1 MAQNKSQTAGDLSQ
15 TAHQWLTDVGINVN
29 ENYCKEEITAH
40 PDYPALTSLTDFL
53 ESGGMEYEAVQAD
66 GSYINE
72 FRYPLLAHIKQ
83 PGNEYLH
90 PVKDVTSWDK
100 QKEITKDWSGI
111 ALYPAENAT
120 WHNEEND
127 EKQDQALKNRITGT
141 AFAMA
146 GVLLFTAPAFIYPYI
161 LINLFGFLSLAGLAI
176 SIAALGTEL
185 GYQSKLVKEVCG
197 TVCKGGCEKVLKSKF
212 AKGIAG
218 ITPADASVIYFA
230 AQFIFYMIGCFYMP
244 DFAAIFAIAL
254 PGIAVAVWSIYTQA
268 VKLKEWCALC
278 LGIAAV
284 LFFQASLS
292 GWYFTNTHIAL
303 TFSSFFLFGLLAI
316 LLTLLFMPV
325 KKLIKTNSN
334 LKQETNAFK
343 KWKTDASLFLAQWEK
358 EPTCDN
364 TIWGNDLILGNANAP
379 IRITVACNPYCG
391 PCAKAHV
398 ELDKLVEKYGDKVC
412 VQVRLLCIATNIEDK
427 KTIAVNAI
435 LQQAEIIKSKNELKE
450 MLSDWFEWMDYEK
463 WKMKWKIN
471 NELNVSDFIMKH
483 ETWMEETAIA
493 HTPTFFINGKKLPG
507 RYEIK
512 DLDKMIPQMT
522 ETLMVKLK

>member
-1 MAQNKSQTAGDLSQ
+1 MTLNKLKPAGELSDTAY
-15 TAHQWLTDVGINVN
+15 QWLSGAGIKLNVD
-29 ENYCKEEITAH
+29 YCKEEITTH

-53 ESGGMEYEAVQAD
+53 ESGGMEYDAVQAD
-66 GSYINE
+66 ASYINE

-83 PGNEYLH
+83 PGNVYLH
-90 PVKDVTSWDK
+90 LLKDVTAWDTE
-100 QKEITKDWSGI
+100 KEITKDWSGI
-111 ALYPAENAT
+111 ALYAAENAT
-120 WHNEEND
+120 WQNDEND
-127 EKQDQALKNRITGT
+127 EKQKQALKNTLIAIGFLT
-141 AFAMA
+141 AGIA
-146 GVLLFTAPAFIYPYI
+146 LFVASIFFYPYI

-197 TVCKGGCEKVLKSKF
+197 TVGKGECEKVLKSKF

-218 ITPADASVIYFA
+218 ITPSDASVIYFA
-230 AQFIFYMIGCFYMP
+230 AQFIFYTIGCFYAP

-254 PGIAVAVWSIYTQA
+254 AGIAVAVWSIYTQA
-268 VKLKEWCALC
+268 VKLKEWCAIC
-278 LGIAAV
+278 LGIAAILV
-284 LFFQASLS
+284 LQALLS
-292 GWYFTNTHIAL
+292 GWYFTNTHTTL

-325 KKLIKTNSN
+325 KKLIKSNSN
-334 LKQETNAFK
+334 LKQEADAFK
-343 KWKTDASLFLAQWEK
+343 KWKSDAALFLALWEK

-364 TIWGNDLILGNANAP
+364 TIWGNDLIIGNANAP

-427 KTIAVNAI
+427 ITIAVNAI

-483 ETWMEETAIA
+483 ETWMEEMAIA

-512 DLDKMIPQMT
+512 DLDKMIPQMI